1 MFAERPSAAGF
12 TLPEILVAFL
22 IMALALGVLLP
33 SFSTGF
39 ASLEASAFHAAAL
52 ASARSEIDRLGT
64 EIPMEEGELTG
75 RSDSGLEWV
84 MHLRPTESHDRRRQ
98 AEGDASVV
106 VPYEVEFAIFDAGRS
121 LTLKTMRLAP
131 AE

>member
-84 MHLRPTESHDRRRQ
+84 MHFRPTESHDPRRLS
-98 AEGDASVV
+98 EGDIAAV
-106 VPYEVEFAIFDAGRS
+106 VPYEVEFAIFDAGRT
-121 LTLKTMRLAP
+121 LTLNTLRLAP